1 MKHVLETSALL
12 NFNWETL
19 IMEVFRQ
26 FLSIWRLL
34 HSVKLTV
41 KILSISVAFLENMNS
56 TPSIFIIVNEFSN
69 IFQQQMI

>member
-19 IMEVFRQ
+19 IMEVLRQ

-41 KILSISVAFLENMNS
+41 KILSNSVAFLENVNS

>member
-19 IMEVFRQ
+19 IMEVFCQ
-26 FLSIWRLL
+26 FLSIWPLL
-34 HSVKLTV
+34 HIVKLTV

-56 TPSIFIIVNEFSN
+56 TPSIFIMVNEFSN